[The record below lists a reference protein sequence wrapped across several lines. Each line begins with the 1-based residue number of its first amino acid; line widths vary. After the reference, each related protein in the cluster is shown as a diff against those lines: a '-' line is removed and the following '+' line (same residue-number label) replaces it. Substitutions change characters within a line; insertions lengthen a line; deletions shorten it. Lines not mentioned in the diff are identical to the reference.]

1 MEIKHNFISS
11 ERMFQIS
18 SDILVN
24 SHQDNKLKI
33 AKEKSTV
40 LKGFFLY
47 EWWEKISKT
56 SLFLILHT
64 FVNFW
69 IDFYHLNNISI
80 PIHFLFLWEINISID
95 DGIYIDLPVSEEYC
109 TMMFLLL
116 SIHVYP

>member
-1 MEIKHNFISS
+1 MEIKQNFIFS
-11 ERMFQIS
+11 ERMFWIS

-24 SHQDNKLKI
+24 SQDNKLKI

-40 LKGFFLY
+40 LKVFFY

-109 TMMFLLL
+109 IMMFLLL